1 MVDIGIEVVHANGV
15 DAEDLHQGSITLA
28 LLRVAQRILAGFG
41 VVTSAASRLVSH
53 TNDLELVASV
63 GVDEVLALNL
73 ERLKGADGRGG
84 QGHESRLELTS
95 MLVE

>member
-1 MVDIGIEVVHANGV
+1 MVDIGVQVVNADGV
-15 DAEDLHQGSITLA
+15 DTKNLHESGIALA
-28 LLRVAQRILAGFG
+28 LLGVAQGVLAGIR
-41 VVTSAASRLVSH
+41 VVAGAASRLVGH
-53 TNDLELVASV
+53 TNDLELVT
-63 GVDEVLALNL
+63 GIRVDEVLALNL